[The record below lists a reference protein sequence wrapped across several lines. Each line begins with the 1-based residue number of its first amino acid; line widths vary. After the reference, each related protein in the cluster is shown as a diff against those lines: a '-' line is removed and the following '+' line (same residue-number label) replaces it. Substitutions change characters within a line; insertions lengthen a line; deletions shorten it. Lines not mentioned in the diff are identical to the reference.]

1 MMLYHFN
8 GSVIPKDLPELARGL
23 HITLQITAVGLV
35 AGFALGT
42 LLTLCRL
49 SRWRALQVAAR
60 AYVTAFR
67 AVPLLVVLLGF
78 FLVVPQVLAALL
90 HVPPSTDIRRVS
102 AMVAYSLFEAA
113 YYAEIIRAGINS
125 VPSGQRQAALA
136 LGMTPLQGMRLVVLP
151 QALRAVVP
159 LLLTQAIILF
169 QDTSLVYVIGLGD
182 FFTIASDIGARD
194 GTTVELIL
202 FAGACYF
209 CICTTL
215 SALVRRLQRR
225 MGVAAN
231 GGRREPAVDEVPP
244 VSIPTWPTRISK

>member
-1 MMLYHFN
+1 MMAYRFHW
-8 GSVIPKDLPELARGL
+8 SVVPKDLPELSRGL
-23 HITLQITAVGLV
+23 HITLEITAVALI
-35 AGFALGT
+35 AGFCLGV

-49 SRWRALQVAAR
+49 SRSRPLAAFAR
-60 AYVTAFR
+60 GYVTAFR

-78 FLVVPQVLAALL
+78 FLVAPQLLQAVLHLPA
-90 HVPPSTDIRRVS
+90 STDIRRVS
-102 AMVAYSLFEAA
+102 ALIAFSLFEAA

-125 VPSGQRQAALA
+125 VPEGQNQAALA
-136 LGMTPLQGMRLVVLP
+136 LGMTPLQGMLLIVLP

-182 FFTIASDIGARD
+182 FFTIASNVGARD

-209 CICTTL
+209 CVCTVM
-215 SALVRRLQRR
+215 SAVVRRLHRR
-225 MGVAAN
+225 LGVVA
-231 GGRREPAVDEVPP
+231 D
-244 VSIPTWPTRISK
+244 SMTL

>member
-1 MMLYHFN
+1 MQYRFDW
-8 GSVIPKDLPELARGL
+8 SAIPKDLPELSQGL
-23 HITLQITAVGLV
+23 HITLEVTAVALV
-35 AGFALGT
+35 AGFGLGV

-49 SRWRALQVAAR
+49 SHSRPLATLAR
-60 AYVTAFR
+60 GYVTAFR

-78 FLVVPQVLAALL
+78 FLVVPQLL
-90 HVPPSTDIRRVS
+90 TAWLHIPASTDIRRIS
-102 AMVAYSLFEAA
+102 ALIAFSLFEAA

-125 VPSGQRQAALA
+125 VPGGQTQAALA
-136 LGMTPLQGMRLVVLP
+136 LGMTPLQGMLLVVLP

-182 FFTIASDIGARD
+182 FFTIASNVGARD

-209 CICTTL
+209 CVGTAM
-215 SALVRRLQRR
+215 SAVVRRLHRR
-225 MGVAAN
+225 LGVAAD
-231 GGRREPAVDEVPP
+231 GMAL
-244 VSIPTWPTRISK
+244 